1 LSVPRLYHICHP
13 TGTRWPLDVN
23 VSSGFAKARI
33 PLSQVRP
40 ARILISA
47 LLLFRSKLQSSD
59 STLALA
65 VTSLSRLSASHA
77 CALVCQCLPRW

>member
-13 TGTRWPLDVN
+13 TRWPLDVN
-23 VSSGFAKARI
+23 VSGSRGFAKARI

-40 ARILISA
+40 ARTRILISA

-77 CALVCQCLPRW
+77 AR